1 MSTLMTLQCLS
12 CNSQH
17 FSTFQFSLS
26 VFPQGALVSPIL
38 LSAAVW
44 YKSRPELVNRSPSTL
59 KQLFQQQLKQQLQ
72 QTSQLEAIMKVSIF
86 FAAFLFLA
94 VICASFTYAG
104 GKGKGK
110 GDGGKGKGGGGDGG
124 GKGKGKGHLIHDT
137 LDVDQ
142 RKSFISI

>member
-1 MSTLMTLQCLS
+1 
-12 CNSQH
+12 
-17 FSTFQFSLS
+17 
-26 VFPQGALVSPIL
+26 
-38 LSAAVW
+38 
-44 YKSRPELVNRSPSTL
+44 
-59 KQLFQQQLKQQLQ
+59 
-72 QTSQLEAIMKVSIF
+72 MKVSIF

-110 GDGGKGKGGGGDGG
+110 GGDGGKGKGGGGDGG

-142 RKSFISI
+142 RKFFYQFLLTRLTMNIFKFLVFGNQMWDDQSSLFGGKGKKGK